1 LRLIVRFALGLPILI
16 FAGATTLAQ
25 DPASAASS
33 GQTGAHQKIHNPF
46 SGLIVLP
53 IANNFEFSP
62 GPEHALRYTMDLQ
75 PLVPFSL
82 NKDWLVVAQLDLPI
96 ITQRFPESED
106 TRFGL
111 GDTTLTFFFSP
122 QNVSSTWLWGAGP
135 VLQIPA
141 TSDVL
146 GTRKWGAG
154 PSLAVI
160 GQDGGLTLGLVIDHI
175 WSFAGPGAADVS
187 TSSIDPSVVY
197 SWNNGINVK
206 AESESSYDW
215 EAAHWTVPLEL
226 GASKLVRGKTPVN
239 LGADFLY
246 YVSRVPTDPRWGIR
260 FTVTFVFKE

>member
-1 LRLIVRFALGLPILI
+1 MFAS
-16 FAGATTLAQ
+16 ATAFAQ
-25 DPASAASS
+25 DPASAAST
-33 GQTGAHQKIHNPF
+33 GQTGVHQKIHNPF

-82 NKDWLVVAQLDLPI
+82 NKDWLVVAQMDLPI
-96 ITQRFPESED
+96 IAQQLPESSD
-106 TRFGL
+106 SRFGL
-111 GDTTLTFFFSP
+111 GDTTLTFYFSP
-122 QNVSSTWLWGAGP
+122 QNVSRNWLWGAGP

-154 PSLAVI
+154 PALGVI
-160 GQDGGLTLGLVIDHI
+160 GQDGGLTLGLVMDHI
-175 WSFAGPGAADVS
+175 WSFGGPGAGDVS

-197 SWNNGINVK
+197 SWDNGINVK

-215 EAAHWTVPLEL
+215 EASQWTVPLEF
-226 GASKLVRGKTPVN
+226 GMSKLVKGNRPIN
-239 LGADFLY
+239 YGADFLY
-246 YVSRVPTDPRWGIR
+246 YVARGPTDPRWGIR